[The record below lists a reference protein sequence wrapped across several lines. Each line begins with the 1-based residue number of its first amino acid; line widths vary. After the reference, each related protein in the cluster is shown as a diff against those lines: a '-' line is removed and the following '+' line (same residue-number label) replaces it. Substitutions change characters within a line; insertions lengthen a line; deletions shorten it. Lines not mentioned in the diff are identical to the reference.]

1 MAQKTIQIADKPTLD
16 SVKQSVDSIKNDV
29 GSLSTGYDIKSKFD
43 TTLDFYTV
51 SYYNQSMILAG
62 DYIIAFSDG
71 KNATGSDRIKAY
83 NEYYVVVSIYDT
95 KTNVVMKQYIPYDSS
110 GYSSS
115 GNLLKM
121 YRFYELISSNQWKY
135 VYDETTDE
143 VTMWFFGWHYSG
155 TSNYPYGFTMAKFKV
170 SELINDNFI
179 DNLVVGYKGIG
190 TASSSDKSKYTFDP
204 YHCIYIPSRNKVIA
218 NYLNNST
225 YNIIA
230 VFDCSDLS
238 NITYKNVYSA
248 TSSTTDYVSYMALY
262 PIRYWYDG
270 TNAYMEYI
278 WNISGGTS
286 SQNAASVNVTMYK
299 ASFLIDLD
307 NLSTATV
314 TKTSRSNTIQIPSI
328 SYGIRKSMNTN
339 LWYKGYEYAIYG
351 ACLVKVSDWCVV
363 SEPIVYFPFSPK
375 CWSIKDDILLVYG
388 LDENNYLIKYEYDM
402 RTMNN
407 PKMNIL
413 TEAQAYRTYTE
424 LYY

>member
-1 MAQKTIQIADKPTLD
+1 MLQEIKVAKQETLED
-16 SVKQSVDSIKNDV
+16 VKQSVDAIKKDVTSI
-29 GSLSTGYDIKSKFD
+29 STGYDIKNKFD
-43 TTLDFYTV
+43 TSLGFYTV

-110 GYSSS
+110 SYNSS

-121 YRFYELISSNQWKY
+121 YRFHELVNSNQWKY

-190 TASSSDKSKYTFDP
+190 TASSSDKSKYKFDAQ
-204 YHCIYIPSRNKVIA
+204 HCIYIPSRDKVIV
-218 NYLNNST
+218 NYLYST
-225 YNIIA
+225 TNTIL

-238 NITYKNVYSA
+238 NITYKGVYSA
-248 TSSTTDYVSYMALY
+248 TSSATDYVTHNALY

-286 SQNAASVNVTMYK
+286 SQNVASTTVTIYK
-299 ASFLIDLD
+299 ASFLIDID
-307 NLSTATV
+307 NPSSSTTTV
-314 TKTSRSNTIQIPSI
+314 KRANYSSVIKIPSI
-328 SYGIRKSMNTN
+328 SYGIIESMNTN

-351 ACLVKVSDWCVV
+351 AVLVKVSDWCVV

-375 CWSIKDDILLVYG
+375 CWTIKDDILVVYG

-402 RTMNN
+402 RTMN

-413 TEAQAYRTYTE
+413 PEAQAYRMYTE